1 MLLQAWA
8 QPAGVFHGSS
18 LKVAVNDAGAVASVP
33 FPITISF
40 SRCWWDVEVTD
51 KHGAEMVNRTLPA
64 GEWHLSNPP
73 GASVIQGDHNEVLHI
88 PCGSLGEFWFKN
100 PLNTTRR
107 PSATELYERLSKN
120 QVYALFA
127 QPSTV
132 CVCVCVCVFVACCQ
146 FIIAKICARLASGC
160 GNPCPVSDTDIIH
173 TTNGCAPTTMQKD

>member
-33 FPITISF
+33 FPITTSF
-40 SRCWWDVEVTD
+40 SRRWWAVEVTD

-88 PCGSLGEFWFKN
+88 HCGSLGEFWFKN

-132 CVCVCVCVFVACCQ
+132 CVCVCVCVRVCCM
-146 FIIAKICARLASGC
+146 L
-160 GNPCPVSDTDIIH
+160 
-173 TTNGCAPTTMQKD
+173 